1 MTSSSPVAAPAS
13 GPGEAFIDVTFDQ
26 PRATEPTAPAC
37 GTGHAWA
44 RVPREPSLHEREQ
57 LKARVRELLTEKNA
71 VLVSHYYVHPDL
83 QDLALET
90 GGIVSDSLEMARFG
104 RDHAAR
110 TLVVSGVK
118 FMGETAKILS
128 PEKTVLMPDLEANC
142 SLDLGCPVDAFSAF
156 CDQHP
161 DRTVVVYANTSAA
174 VKARS
179 DWLVTSSCALD
190 IVKALKDKG
199 HKILWAPDKHLGGY
213 IQRETGADML
223 MWNGSCIVHDEFKS
237 FELEALKKG
246 HPKAKVLVHPES
258 PAEVV
263 ALADAVGSTS
273 AILKAARELDAT
285 EFIVA
290 TDNGMVHML
299 RQQNPGKVFIE
310 APTAGNSATCKS
322 CAHCPWMAMNGLAGL
337 VRVLEHGD
345 NEIHVDPALI
355 PRARVPI
362 DRMLAF
368 TAALKAGQPTGHL
381 VTGLVPNIGAA

>member
-1 MTSSSPVAAPAS
+1 MSNPAI
-13 GPGEAFIDVTFDQ
+13 IDVEYEQ
-26 PRATEPTAPAC
+26 PAC
-37 GTGHAWA
+37 PTKHAWA
-44 RVPREPSLHEREQ
+44 RVPVEPGPKQRAELKDKIRRLLQER
-57 LKARVRELLTEKNA
+57 NA
-71 VLVSHYYVHPDL
+71 VMVSHYYVHPDL
-83 QDLALET
+83 QDLAVET

-104 RDHAAR
+104 RDHAAQ
-110 TLVVSGVK
+110 TLVVSGVR

-128 PEKTVLMPDLEANC
+128 PEKTVLMPDLDANC
-142 SLDLGCPVDAFSAF
+142 SLDLGCPIDEFSAF
-156 CDQHP
+156 CDAHP

-223 MWNGSCIVHDEFKS
+223 MWNGSCIVHDEFKA
-237 FELEALKKG
+237 FELEALKKE

-258 PAEVV
+258 PADVV

-273 AILKAARELDAT
+273 AILKAARELDAN

-290 TDNGMVHML
+290 TDNGMMHML

-322 CAHCPWMAMNGLAGL
+322 CAHCPWMAMNGLAG
-337 VRVLEHGD
+337 VAQVLEKGL
-345 NEIHVDPALI
+345 NQIHVDPALI
-355 PRARVPI
+355 PRARLPI

-368 TAALKAGQPTGHL
+368 TAAHRAGQDAGA
-381 VTGLVPNIGAA
+381 LVPNIGAA